1 MVAVY
6 TFDEDCV
13 SDLHK
18 DAYGFRPASYW
29 FAAWNSMTDAE
40 KQAEWDSLVAAMA
53 RREEERLEDEK
64 VGIVRFEQSVAR
76 TITSGA
82 GDRATAIKW
91 LRDAEGGNDDIEF
104 FEYLQGIPYGY
115 IAKSNLSN

>member
-29 FAAWNSMTDAE
+29 FTAWHSMTDDE
-40 KQAEWDSLVAAMA
+40 KQTEWDGLCEAL
-53 RREEERLEDEK
+53 RRANEEDVIHEK
-64 VGIVRFEQSVAR
+64 IAIERFEQSVSN
-76 TITSGA
+76 TIANGA

-91 LRDAEGGNDDIEF
+91 LQDAEGGNDDIEF

-115 IAKSNLSN
+115 VAKSAV

>member
-1 MVAVY
+1 MSIVY

-29 FAAWNSMTDAE
+29 FAAWNSMSNDE
-40 KQAEWDSLVAAMA
+40 KQAEWDGLVTSMA
-53 RREEERLEDEK
+53 YREAERKADEQ
-64 VGIVRFEQSVAR
+64 VGIVRFEESVAK
-76 TITSGA
+76 TIANGA

-91 LRDAEGGNDDIEF
+91 LQQAEGGSDDIEF
-104 FEYLQGIPYGY
+104 FEYLQNIPYGY
-115 IAKSNLSN
+115 VAKTA